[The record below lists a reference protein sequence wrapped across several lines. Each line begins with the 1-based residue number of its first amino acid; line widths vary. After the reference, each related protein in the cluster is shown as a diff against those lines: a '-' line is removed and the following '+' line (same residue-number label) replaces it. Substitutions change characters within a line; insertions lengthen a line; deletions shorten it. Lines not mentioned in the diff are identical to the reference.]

1 MNTLPPKQHAQ
12 QYIEAQGLQK
22 NKDDLKEMLLLFREV
37 LLSLG
42 ESEIAAAV
50 PVDATDTVN
59 PSPPLKPGSDEKLI
73 QALSISFQLMNL
85 VEENTSV
92 QFRRKME
99 NALGIPAI
107 RGSWGQTFQRLKNS
121 GLTEDQIAA
130 LLPKV
135 SVTPVLTAHPTEAKR
150 VSILELHR
158 EIYLLLVKKENT
170 VWSDSERKA
179 IREEIKALLECWW
192 RTGEVNLEKPDIVS
206 ERNNVMYYFSKVF
219 PLALQQ
225 SDRQLKFAW
234 TDAGFHPNKLLFPEQ
249 YPLLC
254 FGSWVGGDRDG
265 HPYVNAAVTKST
277 LFEHRKA
284 ALLILQKQ
292 IQGLAARISFSELNN
307 PTPSTLLTIID
318 RWQSALGTAGK
329 AAIDRNPKEPWRQF
343 LSLIWIKLDNTL
355 KGAHQN
361 PLLAYP
367 SAAYLQADLRLFRQS
382 LLDIGANRIA
392 EEILFP
398 IERQVQCFGFHLAR
412 LDIRQNSQFHE
423 TAFEQILQASSLPDF
438 KYSTWPEDRRVD
450 FLTRELKSKRPFLTA
465 KATAG
470 PEADELLA
478 CYRTVQEYISAFGPD
493 GVGAFIV
500 SMTRS
505 LSDLLLVYIF
515 LRETAILDTPIQVV
529 PLFET
534 IEDLRNAPEILD
546 AFLAHP
552 ATRKRFDKTG
562 HTQEVMLGYSDS
574 NKDGGILASR
584 WEIYQAEWS
593 LTQVAEKY
601 GTRLRFFHGIGGT
614 ISRGGGKYHRFLESM
629 PPGTMSGEVK
639 FTVQGETIAQQF
651 ANLLNATYNLEM
663 LLAGTT
669 LQTAFPKTTE
679 PVPCNISEAMESL
692 ARLSLAKYQELIHHP
707 DFIRFHSQATPIDIL
722 EQSRIGSRPARR
734 TGKRTLSDLRA
745 IPWVFSWNQ
754 SRFNLTA
761 WYGVGYALQAL
772 KNQNPQYYQAIRQ
785 MAEEWPFLRYSL
797 IHVETNLLNAD
808 SQMMKAYASL
818 TEEPSVATPFLNDI
832 LEEFDRSIV
841 LVRELFGSSAEN
853 RRLTLLENV
862 NRRRQTLHRL
872 HELHIEN
879 IRLWRTLNPT
889 FPSDSNQLLNK
900 LLLITTAISGGL
912 KNTG

>member
-1 MNTLPPKQHAQ
+1 MNTLTQKQLIQ
-12 QYIEAQGLQK
+12 QAIQAEGLQK
-22 NKDDLKEMLLLFREV
+22 NKDDLKEILLLFREV

-42 ESEIAAAV
+42 ENYIAAAV
-50 PVDATDTVN
+50 PVDEESNTKIT
-59 PSPPLKPGSDEKLI
+59 PHTKPANDEKLI

-92 QFRRKME
+92 QFRRKLE
-99 NALGIPAI
+99 NAIGIPAI
-107 RGSWGQTFQRLKNS
+107 RGSWGETFQRLKKL

-130 LLPKV
+130 LLPEI

-150 VSILELHR
+150 ISILELHR
-158 EIYLLLVKKENT
+158 EIYLLLVKKENS
-170 VWSDSERKA
+170 VWSNSERIA
-179 IREEIKALLECWW
+179 IENEIKALLECWW
-192 RTGEVNLEKPDIVS
+192 RTGEVNLEKPDVVS

-225 SDRQLKFAW
+225 SDRRLKFAW
-234 TDAGFHPNKLLFPEQ
+234 TDAGFNPDKLQFPEQ

-265 HPYVNAAVTKST
+265 HPYVSAAVTRST
-277 LFEHRKA
+277 LQEHRKA

-292 IQGLAARISFSELNN
+292 INDLAARISFSEFNN
-307 PTPSTLLTIID
+307 PTPSALLTTIAH
-318 RWQSALGTAGK
+318 WQSALGPEGLK
-329 AAIDRNPKEPWRQF
+329 AVNRNPKEPWRQF
-343 LSLIWIKLDNTL
+343 LSLVWLKLENTL
-355 KGAHQN
+355 TGDHAN

-367 SAAYLQADLRLFRQS
+367 SAAFLQADLRLFRQS

-398 IERQVQCFGFHLAR
+398 VERQVQCFGFHLAR
-412 LDIRQNSQFHE
+412 LDIRQNSRFHE
-423 TAFEQILQASSLPDF
+423 IAFEQILQAASVPDF
-438 KYSTWPEDRRVD
+438 TYSTWPEEQRVA
-450 FLTRELKSKRPFLTA
+450 FLTGELKGKRPFLTA
-465 KATAG
+465 KASAG

-478 CYRTVQEYISAFGPD
+478 CYKTVQEYISSFGHE
-493 GVGAFIV
+493 GIGAFIV
-500 SMTRS
+500 SMTRN
-505 LSDLLLVYIF
+505 LSDLLLIYLF
-515 LRETAILDTPIQVV
+515 LRETGILDTPIQVV

-534 IEDLRNAPEILD
+534 IEDLQNSPKILD

-552 ATRKRFDKTG
+552 ATQKRLEKTG
-562 HTQEVMLGYSDS
+562 NLQEVMLGYSDS
-574 NKDGGILASR
+574 NKDGGILSSR

-593 LTQVAEKY
+593 LTQIAEKH
-601 GTRLRFFHGIGGT
+601 GARLRFFHGIGGT

-629 PPGTMSGEVK
+629 PPGTMSGHIK
-639 FTVQGETIAQQF
+639 LTVQGETIAQQF

-669 LQTAFPKTTE
+669 LQVAFPRSKNAA
-679 PVPCNISEAMESL
+679 PGNMRDAMETL
-692 ARLSLAKYQELIHHP
+692 AQLSLKKYQELIQHP

-761 WYGVGYALQAL
+761 WYGVGYALETL
-772 KNQNPQYYQAIRQ
+772 KTQTPEYYRAICE
-785 MAEEWPFLRYSL
+785 MADEWPFLRYSL
-797 IHVETNLLNAD
+797 IHVETNLFNSD
-808 SQMMKAYASL
+808 PQMMKSYADL
-818 TEEPSVATPFLNDI
+818 TDDPAVGDKFLNDI
-832 LEEFDRSIV
+832 LQEFDRSIL

-862 NRRRQTLHRL
+862 IRRRQTLRRL
-872 HELHIEN
+872 HELHVEN
-879 IRLWRTLNPT
+879 IRLWRTISHSS
-889 FPSDSNQLLNK
+889 PSDSEKLLNK

>member
-1 MNTLPPKQHAQ
+1 MNTLAPKQSKQHS
-12 QYIEAQGLQK
+12 IEAQGLQK
-22 NKDDLKEMLLLFREV
+22 NRDDLREILQLFREV
-37 LLSLG
+37 LYSLG
-42 ESEIAAAV
+42 ETEIASAV
-50 PVDATDTVN
+50 PVDGQENTETGL
-59 PSPPLKPGSDEKLI
+59 PQKPGADEKLI

-92 QFRRKME
+92 QFRRKLE
-99 NALGIPAI
+99 NALGISAI
-107 RGSWGQTFQRLKNS
+107 RGSWGQTFQRLKKN

-130 LLPKV
+130 LLPEI

-170 VWSDSERKA
+170 VWSTSERTG
-179 IREEIKALLECWW
+179 IDDEIKALLECWW
-192 RTGEVNLEKPDIVS
+192 RTGEVNLEKPDVVS

-219 PLALQQ
+219 PLALAQ
-225 SDRQLKFAW
+225 SDRRLKYAW
-234 TDAGFHPNKLLFPEQ
+234 KDAGFDPNKLLFPEQ
-249 YPLLC
+249 YPLLH

-265 HPYVNAAVTKST
+265 HPYVSADVTKST
-277 LFEHRKA
+277 LLEHRKA

-292 IQGLAARISFSELNN
+292 INDLAARISFSEFNN
-307 PTPSTLLTIID
+307 PTPHALLTSIA
-318 RWQSALGTAGK
+318 QGHSALGPAGK
-329 AAIDRNPKEPWRQF
+329 KAIDRNPKEPWRQF
-343 LSLIWIKLDNTL
+343 LSLVWLKLENTL
-355 KGAHQN
+355 AGDHEN
-361 PLLAYP
+361 TLIAYP
-367 SAAYLQADLRLFRQS
+367 SPHDLQADLRLFRQS

-398 IERQVQCFGFHLAR
+398 VERQVQCFGFHLAR

-423 TAFEQILQASSLPDF
+423 KAFEQILQAASVQDF
-438 KYSTWPEDRRVD
+438 RYSTWTEEQRVA
-450 FLTRELKSKRPFLTA
+450 FLTGELKGKRPFLNA
-465 KATAG
+465 KASAG

-478 CYRTVQEYISAFGPD
+478 CYRTVQEYISTYGHE
-493 GVGAFIV
+493 GIGAFIV

-505 LSDLLLVYIF
+505 LSDLLLVYLF
-515 LRETAILDTPIQVV
+515 LREAGIFDTPIQVV

-534 IEDLRNAPEILD
+534 IEDLHNAPLILD

-552 ATRKRFDKTG
+552 ATRKRLQKTG
-562 HTQEVMLGYSDS
+562 NFQEVMLGYSDS

-584 WEIYQAEWS
+584 WAIYQAEWS

-601 GTRLRFFHGIGGT
+601 GIRLRFFHGIGGT

-629 PPGTMSGEVK
+629 PPGTMSGQMK
-639 FTVQGETIAQQF
+639 LTVQGETIAQQF

-669 LQTAFPKTTE
+669 LQKAFPRPEKAA
-679 PVPCNISEAMESL
+679 PGNISEAMESL

-722 EQSRIGSRPARR
+722 EQSRIGSRPSRR
-734 TGKRTLSDLRA
+734 SGKRTLSDLRA

-761 WYGVGYALQAL
+761 WYGVGYALETL
-772 KNQNPQYYQAIRQ
+772 KTQMPEYYQAIRK
-785 MAEEWPFLRYSL
+785 MADEWPFLRYSL
-797 IHVETNLLNAD
+797 IHVETNLFNAD
-808 SQMMKAYASL
+808 PQMMKSYAGL
-818 TEEPSVATPFLNDI
+818 TDDHAIGNKFLTDM
-832 LEEFDRSIV
+832 LEEFERSIL

-853 RRLTLLENV
+853 RRLTLLENT

-872 HELHIEN
+872 HELHVEN
-879 IRLWRTLNPT
+879 IRLWREIS
-889 FPSDSNQLLNK
+889 PSSPSGSAQLLNK